1 MAAVQAAGGAGSAG
15 VAGRWVSRTA
25 ATGDMLRSCQTAS
38 SGPERQQTH
47 LEASSFLSRSTSPP
61 AILARASEGY
71 YARASLM
78 VVAEAP
84 QAHTTGSENFGRGDC
99 ALIAP
104 GPAVHSRS
112 SRGDCHNADGKGRA
126 AGKYSAFPL
135 ELHDR
140 HALHSVPWALAP
152 PDHLVVRHCQPNW
165 TAAGP
170 EAFHKPPGEGLAERG
185 IV

>member
-1 MAAVQAAGGAGSAG
+1 MAAVQAAGGAAAGSAG

-112 SRGDCHNADGKGRA
+112 SRGDCHNADGKGT
-126 AGKYSAFPL
+126 AGS
-135 ELHDR
+135 
-140 HALHSVPWALAP
+140 
-152 PDHLVVRHCQPNW
+152 LVVFRVSSALEKNCA
-165 TAAGP
+165 TCAAQFRGP
-170 EAFHKPPGEGLAERG
+170 WLLLN
-185 IV
+185 I